1 MLPQSGR
8 QAELPAYDSEAM
20 MPTLEQSTPSLDF
33 EVEHERLSSPIV
45 QHSSEAAREVLKTIG
60 DRAAYYA
67 QFPRDQA
74 RVLRIIVGDLTRA
87 VQQ

>member
-1 MLPQSGR
+1 MTER
-8 QAELPAYDSEAM
+8 K
-20 MPTLEQSTPSLDF
+20 
-33 EVEHERLSSPIV
+33 RLSNPFV
-45 QHSSEAAREVLKTIG
+45 HRSSEAARQVLETIG

-87 VQQ
+87 VQQQVQMELASPQRKEFSLSV